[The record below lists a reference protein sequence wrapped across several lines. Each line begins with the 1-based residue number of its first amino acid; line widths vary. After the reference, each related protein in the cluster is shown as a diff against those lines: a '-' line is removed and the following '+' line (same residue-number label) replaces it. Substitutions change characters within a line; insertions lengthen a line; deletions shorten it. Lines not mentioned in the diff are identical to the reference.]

1 MGLMMLTNK
10 MKIIIR
16 WCGIIFVSLGY
27 YFWIAIAAMSFG
39 HISEKESVLL
49 SGPISLEQH
58 QAVVASLR
66 EATGVVFDAAIWGF
80 LVCVSLILLIF
91 KKVR

>member
-1 MGLMMLTNK
+1 MLSSKVKT
-10 MKIIIR
+10 IIR
-16 WCGIIFVSLGY
+16 WSSIIIVGLGY
-27 YFWIAIAAMSFG
+27 YVWLGLASLSFG

-49 SGPISLEQH
+49 SGPITLEQH
-58 QAVVASLR
+58 RAIMESVMD
-66 EATGVVFDAAIWGF
+66 ATSTVYSAAMWGF